1 MKWAAT
7 QQIHTKKT
15 DIQRPRKC
23 SYADD
28 SIFIAVHATRTGNIL
43 LNPLMTTTLM

>member
-1 MKWAAT
+1 MGSYST
-7 QQIHTKKT
+7 NTHKKT